1 MKRIRTKKYF
11 KRTLK
16 KKKNSKRTLKNRKN
30 KGTLRLRGGD
40 GEKRKQKKEQDI
52 KDDFRNKFMDFFKD
66 LQSAV
71 KAGELER
78 VQKVTENFNNYFK
91 DDEDDQNGQT
101 NQMGI
106 NTLIPITN
114 GSIPIN
120 KKDYDSNTPLIAFV
134 PCLVVIFD
142 NIDDFNIRKAFI
154 KIFIENKGNINLVSY
169 TKNISALSSAI
180 KLQDKELVKHL
191 LEKGADIN
199 LLTEDQRDLLENL
212 LKDEEIEAIIH
223 PTPTKPIVELAL
235 PIDLPSDSGYNPEV
249 EPDFWKPIFEE
260 NEMLSIRNKINEM
273 MNSDGNIPIINKKA
287 TQLWS
292 VCAINKAMIHTY
304 FIPKKNELYE
314 SFGTFINDT
323 DIDFSHYNIVLCAAL
338 IVFGII
344 SEKMIGQ
351 NYTLLFK
358 GGKAIQLVLAGI
370 PETSEY
376 KTEDIDVLIMPNKNE
391 PYVEANIKNLSGHLA
406 YLIRWFLN
414 TSETQYNV
422 SVQVPNLSNV
432 RANPFIFK
440 LSYLKVTKK
449 RNYKNEMVDDFKQ
462 FSDIDFKET
471 PESVKQY
478 FENSIAYKFFISEL
492 NQTVLFRCPNLG
504 SLLNE
509 KLYYYAKYFKF
520 KKMLEEKKPIQE
532 TEYKNLTVIECDRLM
547 EKFERAI
554 LAMNEGLQKRR
565 ASGLSPDELLKKE
578 RSYITSRLDNL
589 GIKDETLVTSIV
601 EKIYGI
607 NILPDDQSIDI
618 K

>member
-1 MKRIRTKKYF
+1 MKRIRTRKYL
-11 KRTLK
+11 KRTFK

-40 GEKRKQKKEQDI
+40 GENRKQKKEQDI

-78 VQKVTENFNNYFK
+78 VQKVIENFNNYFK
-91 DDEDDQNGQT
+91 DEDDQNGQT
-101 NQMGI
+101 NQMSI

-154 KIFIENKGNINLVSY
+154 KNFIENKGNINLLSY

-180 KLQDKELVKHL
+180 KLQDKELVKYL

-199 LLTEDQRDLLENL
+199 LLTDDQKDLMANLIKED
-212 LKDEEIEAIIH
+212 EIEAIIH
-223 PTPTKPIVELAL
+223 PIPTKPIVELAL

-249 EPDFWKPIFEE
+249 EPDFWKPIFEK

-391 PYVEANIKNLSGHLA
+391 PYVESNIKNLSGHLA

-414 TSETQYNV
+414 TPETQYQV

-440 LSYLKVTKK
+440 LSYLKVTQKHDYRK
-449 RNYKNEMVDDFKQ
+449 QIMVDDFKQ

-509 KLYYYAKYFKF
+509 KLYYYAKYFQF

-554 LAMNEGLQKRR
+554 LAMNKGLQKRR

-589 GIKDETLVTSIV
+589 GIKDETIVTAIV
-601 EKIYGI
+601 EKLYGI
-607 NILPDDQSIDI
+607 NILPDEQSSDI
-618 K
+618 